1 MKKKKN
7 TSKKEKSLAKSAH
20 EALRFQILWE
30 AKKLFPNAGG
40 ELAERIDR
48 ECTLAED
55 GQLLPCLKQGKDF
68 LDALR
73 AKFGTCARIE
83 FPPFLQNSILARC
96 MGLTTG
102 VVSWDNN
109 PDVVFTQ
116 AMSKDPLAVDIVV
129 DGTKLFAVYQW
140 VMESGET
147 VRKYSEGLEVLIDAL
162 SFRFPAIDSL
172 VAVLVKKAQAH
183 GLVVDDATRGRLVQ
197 EVRTYVGQVAQQH
210 LPFLEDFVALA
221 DYMLQLNATLQ
232 EKVTVVRSSS
242 LEKSVLAAC
251 CLGTQL
257 PSAEMG
263 EWKGE
268 PMEAEIDDLS
278 QWADSKLAV
287 QLFRTC
293 FREKL
298 ASIPNGW
305 MVNFGIIQLKLN
317 LVNAFRAAV
326 KEGAARLCKDKEGID
341 TCLDAEQGWY
351 EHNGIVADVL
361 LLKSFVQDVTAKFD
375 LSICSGTALLGHS
388 VIAFCLG
395 LTPDFPDLE
404 DENDRRFFEQKK
416 HAVREIN
423 IQFNPE
429 CSYQD
434 IVDFAVDYFGGG
446 KKGDDI
452 STFNLGKLTLKL
464 YKETPE
470 LPEGVKWYRL
480 GTMQKMFEHYAKYQY

>member
-1 MKKKKN
+1 
-7 TSKKEKSLAKSAH
+7 
-20 EALRFQILWE
+20 
-30 AKKLFPNAGG
+30 
-40 ELAERIDR
+40 
-48 ECTLAED
+48 
-55 GQLLPCLKQGKDF
+55 
-68 LDALR
+68 
-73 AKFGTCARIE
+73 
-83 FPPFLQNSILARC
+83 
-96 MGLTTG
+96 
-102 VVSWDNN
+102 
-109 PDVVFTQ
+109 
-116 AMSKDPLAVDIVV
+116 
-129 DGTKLFAVYQW
+129 
-140 VMESGET
+140 
-147 VRKYSEGLEVLIDAL
+147 
-162 SFRFPAIDSL
+162 
-172 VAVLVKKAQAH
+172 
-183 GLVVDDATRGRLVQ
+183 
-197 EVRTYVGQVAQQH
+197 
-210 LPFLEDFVALA
+210 
-221 DYMLQLNATLQ
+221 
-232 EKVTVVRSSS
+232 
-242 LEKSVLAAC
+242 
-251 CLGTQL
+251 
-257 PSAEMG
+257 
-263 EWKGE
+263 
-268 PMEAEIDDLS
+268 
-278 QWADSKLAV
+278 
-287 QLFRTC
+287 
-293 FREKL
+293 
-298 ASIPNGW
+298 

-326 KEGAARLCKDKEGID
+326 KEGAARLCKDKEGIE

-375 LSICSGTALLGHS
+375 LSICPGTALLGHS

-464 YKETPE
+464 YKDTPE